1 MYYNHNNGEKH
12 CNGKKEK
19 YQSSKKLHKL
29 RWKSQ
34 VKIIPEEKIET
45 EYYSC
50 KKGLEKINSEKDFAV
65 C

>member
-1 MYYNHNNGEKH
+1 MQYNLNTEEKH
-12 CNGKKEK
+12 CNGKKGK
-19 YQSSKKLHKL
+19 YQSSKKLNKL

-34 VKIIPEEKIET
+34 VKIIPGEKIEV

-50 KKGLEKINSEKDFAV
+50 KKGLGKINSGKIFAA